1 MPIFAIAGFLAGRP
15 AGEAGEAATLDQRRV
30 SAYLPTATV
39 LSQSAMSAAAAAAAA
54 SAAAEPEPEP
64 PNAVPPAAVRWIS
77 SQLSGGGR
85 AAADRASYLP
95 ARGLDALQVK
105 DLRALC
111 GTLESLLG
119 DASCSAGSSSSDAR
133 TATATASASADARAR
148 FRRPKSGSKKAA
160 WIAAVRRCFYA
171 DAGCAVPAPSG
182 DPIWA
187 LLLAGSND
195 AAATAPAAPDAPAA
209 LNNNGTTSGGFAHA
223 SLFATAA
230 SPAALALAAVMDTT
244 SQVPYPPRAVP
255 GSSTGNASARQRGAA
270 APAGAAGSRKRPAPS
285 SRSPPPPFSLPQP
298 AAEPDRVDFFVP
310 EAQWP
315 PPNTT
320 GGLRMLVQIKQE
332 GHRSRAAGQQASSS
346 AASSTMAAAAATS
359 AASEDYY
366 DDHPRNAREMSLLGQ
381 LRTMGFTDQ
390 REMLAGLRHV
400 VEDGSGGGGNG
411 TCGGAG
417 SGMIF
422 DTGTVLEGAM
432 MWIISQREE
441 AEEARKMDLVR
452 IVAENEQV
460 EEERR
465 RREAE
470 RRLEEAP
477 IEDIVGAGEG
487 EGGSEGSAEP
497 SPQAAT
503 PSKHKA
509 GRSKHFHFSALLHS
523 TLVRGVF
530 LSISCPEIKKEL
542 VRLLRLEQNAHQWYG
557 SVLPWAYF
565 TYVATGRI
573 EKWAND
579 ESSSSGSDADV
590 SKGEKSEKAQ
600 EDLVSLIRNEA
611 NILERALFTLSEQ
624 HDNGLQNV
632 PKIFIAARDNCA
644 KKGLPD
650 GPEGHATGDKS
661 AGSDDDDVVLV
672 GTIGGPSKNSFN
684 DDDDLDRKPAAR
696 PVASP
701 NVSSRSPRRNCASSD
716 RKKPAKA
723 SSEVIEIM

>member
-1 MPIFAIAGFLAGRP
+1 MPIFAIAELLDFWQGRDR
-15 AGEAGEAATLDQRRV
+15 EAGEAATLPAKGIRPP
-30 SAYLPTATV
+30 LPRCP
-39 LSQSAMSAAAAAAAA
+39 QSAMSAAAAAAA
-54 SAAAEPEPEP
+54 SAATEPEP

-85 AAADRASYLP
+85 AAADRASCLP

-105 DLRALC
+105 DLKTLC

-171 DAGCAVPAPSG
+171 DAGCAVPAPPG

-187 LLLAGSND
+187 LLLVGSNN
-195 AAATAPAAPDAPAA
+195 AAATAADAPAPA
-209 LNNNGTTSGGFAHA
+209 PAAAANNNGTTSGGFAHA
-223 SLFATAA
+223 SLFALAA
-230 SPAALALAAVMDTT
+230 SPAALALDAAIDTT
-244 SQVPYPPRAVP
+244 SQVSYPPRAVT
-255 GSSTGNASARQRGAA
+255 GSAGNASARQRGAA
-270 APAGAAGSRKRPAPS
+270 AFAGAVGSRKRPAPS
-285 SRSPPPPFSLPQP
+285 STRSPFSLPQP

-332 GHRSRAAGQQASSS
+332 GQRSRAAGQQASSS
-346 AASSTMAAAAATS
+346 AALSTMAAAAATS

-672 GTIGGPSKNSFN
+672 GTIGGPSKKSFN

>member
-1 MPIFAIAGFLAGRP
+1 MPIFAIAGFLAGPRP
-15 AGEAGEAATLDQRRV
+15 RSRGRRGRHFT
-30 SAYLPTATV
+30 SEGYLPTATA
-39 LSQSAMSAAAAAAAA
+39 LSQSAMSAAAAAAA
-54 SAAAEPEPEP
+54 SAAAEPEP

-105 DLRALC
+105 DLKTLC

-133 TATATASASADARAR
+133 TASASASADARAR

-171 DAGCAVPAPSG
+171 DAGCAVPAPPG

-187 LLLAGSND
+187 LLLAGSNN
-195 AAATAPAAPDAPAA
+195 AAATATDAPAA
-209 LNNNGTTSGGFAHA
+209 ANNNGTTSGGFAHA
-223 SLFATAA
+223 SLFAAAA
-230 SPAALALAAVMDTT
+230 SPAALALDAAVETT
-244 SQVPYPPRAVP
+244 SQVPYPPRAVT
-255 GSSTGNASARQRGAA
+255 GSAGNASARQQGAA
-270 APAGAAGSRKRPAPS
+270 AFAGAAGSRKRPAPS

-320 GGLRMLVQIKQE
+320 GGLRMLVQIKEE

-346 AASSTMAAAAATS
+346 SSALSLTAAAAATS
-359 AASEDYY
+359 AASSPPEDYY
-366 DDHPRNAREMSLLGQ
+366 DDHPHNAREMSLLGQ

-400 VEDGSGGGGNG
+400 VEDGSSGGGNG

-417 SGMIF
+417 SSMIF

-441 AEEARKMDLVR
+441 AEEAKKMDLVR

-465 RREAE
+465 RGEVE

-487 EGGSEGSAEP
+487 GSEGRAEP

-523 TLVRGVF
+523 PLVRGVF
-530 LSISCPEIKKEL
+530 LSISCPKIKKEL
-542 VRLLRLEQNAHQWYG
+542 VRLLRLEQKAHQWYG

-579 ESSSSGSDADV
+579 KSSSSGSDANV

-600 EDLVSLIRNEA
+600 EDLMSLIRNEA
-611 NILERALFTLSEQ
+611 NILERSLFTLSEQ

-644 KKGLPD
+644 KKGLPN

-661 AGSDDDDVVLV
+661 AGSNDDDCDVVLV
-672 GTIGGPSKNSFN
+672 TGTGGGPSKKSFN

-701 NVSSRSPRRNCASSD
+701 NVSSRSPRRNCASTD
-716 RKKPAKA
+716 RKNPAKA

>member
-1 MPIFAIAGFLAGRP
+1 MFA
-15 AGEAGEAATLDQRRV
+15 
-30 SAYLPTATV
+30 SADADFWPGHFSTFTR
-39 LSQSAMSAAAAAAAA
+39 SAMASAAAAAAAA
-54 SAAAEPEPEP
+54 SAAAEPEP
-64 PNAVPPAAVRWIS
+64 PNAVPPAAVRWIA
-77 SQLSGGGR
+77 SQLAGGGR
-85 AAADRASYLP
+85 AAADRASHLP

-105 DLRALC
+105 DLKALC

-119 DASCSAGSSSSDAR
+119 DANASSTGTGSSDAL
-133 TATATASASADARAR
+133 TANARAR
-148 FRRPKSGSKKAA
+148 FHKPRSGSKKAS

-171 DAGCAVPAPSG
+171 DAACAVPAPPG

-187 LLLAGSND
+187 LLRAGSND
-195 AAATAPAAPDAPAA
+195 AAAATAAAA
-209 LNNNGTTSGGFAHA
+209 NSNGTTASTGGSRAASRGQAPAPAPAPVAAAVAAAAASSAAHVYGMQQQYSYAGSGGFVHA
-223 SLFATAA
+223 SLFGTAA
-230 SPAALALAAVMDTT
+230 SPAALAIAAAMDAS
-244 SQVPYPPRAVP
+244 SQVPV
-255 GSSTGNASARQRGAA
+255 
-270 APAGAAGSRKRPAPS
+270 GSRKRPAPS
-285 SRSPPPPFSLPQP
+285 SRSPPSPPFSLPKP

-346 AASSTMAAAAATS
+346 SSAAALSTTAAAAAAAS
-359 AASEDYY
+359 AASSPPEDYY

-400 VEDGSGGGGNG
+400 MEDGSSSSGGNG
-411 TCGGAG
+411 
-417 SGMIF
+417 SGMLF

-452 IVAENEQV
+452 IMAENEQM

-477 IEDIVGAGEG
+477 IEDIVGVGEAGSG
-487 EGGSEGSAEP
+487 GSAEP

-503 PSKHKA
+503 PSKHRA

-523 TLVRGVF
+523 PMVRGVF

-542 VRLLRLEQNAHQWYG
+542 VRLLRLEQKAHQWYG

-573 EKWAND
+573 ENWAND
-579 ESSSSGSDADV
+579 GSSSSGSDANV

-600 EDLVSLIRNEA
+600 EDLMSLIRNEA
-611 NILERALFTLSEQ
+611 SILERALFTLSEQ

-632 PKIFIAARDNCA
+632 PKIFIAARDDCA

-661 AGSDDDDVVLV
+661 AGSDDDDVVVLV
-672 GTIGGPSKNSFN
+672 TAVGEKGFN

-701 NVSSRSPRRNCASSD
+701 NVSARSPRRNCASSD

>member
-1 MPIFAIAGFLAGRP
+1 M
-15 AGEAGEAATLDQRRV
+15 AT
-30 SAYLPTATV
+30 
-39 LSQSAMSAAAAAAAA
+39 AAANNNGTTASTGGSRAASRGQAAPAPAPVAAAMAAAAA
-54 SAAAEPEPEP
+54 SSAAH
-64 PNAVPPAAVRWIS
+64 VYGM
-77 SQLSGGGR
+77 QQQ
-85 AAADRASYLP
+85 SY
-95 ARGLDALQVK
+95 
-105 DLRALC
+105 
-111 GTLESLLG
+111 
-119 DASCSAGSSSSDAR
+119 AG
-133 TATATASASADARAR
+133 
-148 FRRPKSGSKKAA
+148 P
-160 WIAAVRRCFYA
+160 
-171 DAGCAVPAPSG
+171 
-182 DPIWA
+182 
-187 LLLAGSND
+187 
-195 AAATAPAAPDAPAA
+195 
-209 LNNNGTTSGGFAHA
+209 GGFAHA
-223 SLFATAA
+223 SLFAPAA
-230 SPAALALAAVMDTT
+230 SPAALALAAAMDTST
-244 SQVPYPPRAVP
+244 QVPV
-255 GSSTGNASARQRGAA
+255 
-270 APAGAAGSRKRPAPS
+270 GSRKRPAPS
-285 SRSPPPPFSLPQP
+285 SRSPPPFCLPKP

-320 GGLRMLVQIKQE
+320 GGLGMLVQIKQE

-346 AASSTMAAAAATS
+346 AALSTTAAAAVAS
-359 AASEDYY
+359 AASSPPEDYY

-400 VEDGSGGGGNG
+400 MEDGSGDGSGNG

-452 IVAENEQV
+452 IMAENEQM

-477 IEDIVGAGEG
+477 IEDIVGVG
-487 EGGSEGSAEP
+487 EGGSGGGAEP

-523 TLVRGVF
+523 PMVRGVF

-542 VRLLRLEQNAHQWYG
+542 VRLLRLEQKAHQWYG

-565 TYVATGRI
+565 NYVATGRI
-573 EKWAND
+573 EQWAND
-579 ESSSSGSDADV
+579 ESSSSSGIDADG
-590 SKGEKSEKAQ
+590 SKGEKSEEAQ
-600 EDLVSLIRNEA
+600 EDLMSLIRNEA

-672 GTIGGPSKNSFN
+672 TGTVGGPSKKSFN

-701 NVSSRSPRRNCASSD
+701 NVSSRPPRRNCASSD